1 MVDKNGKPDI
11 QAALAALKDGFAR
24 KIPARVD
31 EIRQSWKKLKSTPED
46 PDIFHLLHRQAH
58 TLAGTAATY
67 GFEETG
73 RIAGAME
80 ITLQDELTEDHT
92 IWTATAVD
100 KVGALLVQLESV
112 AGAAGRLK
120 RSDVDSRITQGVE
133 IASRQAVASHFV
145 VKEIDPHPFPGLLDQ
160 SRL

>member
-11 QAALAALKDGFAR
+11 QAALAAFKEGFAR

-46 PDIFHLLHRQAH
+46 PDTFQLLHRQAH
-58 TLAGTAATY
+58 TLAGTSATY

-73 RIAGAME
+73 RLARAIE

-112 AGAAGRLK
+112 AESEPEEKDLGMEML
-120 RSDVDSRITQGVE
+120 Q
-133 IASRQAVASHFV
+133 SRQTPEPDDDFDV
-145 VKEIDPHPFPGLLDQ
+145 V
-160 SRL
+160 

>member
-46 PDIFHLLHRQAH
+46 PDVFHLLHRQAH

-112 AGAAGRLK
+112 AESEPEEKDLGMETL
-120 RSDVDSRITQGVE
+120 Q
-133 IASRQAVASHFV
+133 SRQTPEPDDDFDV
-145 VKEIDPHPFPGLLDQ
+145 V
-160 SRL
+160 